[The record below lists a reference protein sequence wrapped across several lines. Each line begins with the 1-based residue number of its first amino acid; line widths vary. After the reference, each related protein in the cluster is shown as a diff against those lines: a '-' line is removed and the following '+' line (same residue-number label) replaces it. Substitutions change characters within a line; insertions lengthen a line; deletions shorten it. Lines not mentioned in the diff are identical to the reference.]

1 VTFIH
6 EKIDGLDFELEAVTT
21 ESGRTY
27 LTPKGNRYN
36 SITTIL
42 KPYNQHIIE
51 NWRTA
56 VGEEVANKIS
66 GIASRRG
73 EAVHLA
79 CEKYLLNEMDFK
91 FKQNMMPNIQQMF
104 MQLKPHLDKSVGKI
118 YAIEQPLYSDE
129 LQVAGRVDL
138 IAEWE
143 GKLSIIDYKTSGKF
157 KDANDIDNYFMQC
170 TAYAIMFEER
180 TGIAIDHIVIAMAVE
195 SENTPQI
202 FCREKKDYIE
212 KLNYFVRLNIE
223 SLSKQL

>member
-1 VTFIH
+1 MTFIH

-51 NWRTA
+51 NWRAA
-56 VGEEVANKIS
+56 VGEEEANKIS
-66 GIASRRG
+66 GKASRRG

-91 FKQNMMPNIQQMF
+91 FKQNMMPNVKQMF
-104 MQLKPHLDKSVGKI
+104 LQLKPHLDKSVGKI

-138 IAEWE
+138 IAEWD
-143 GKLSIIDYKTSGKF
+143 GKLSIVDYKTSGKF

-180 TGIAIDHIVIAMAVE
+180 TGISIDHIVIAMAVE

-223 SLSKQL
+223 SLSKQV

>member
-1 VTFIH
+1 LTFTH

-21 ESGRTY
+21 ETGRTY

-51 NWRTA
+51 NWRAA
-56 VGEEVANKIS
+56 VGEEKANKIS
-66 GIASRRG
+66 GMASRRG

-91 FKQNMMPNIQQMF
+91 FKQNMMPNIKQMF
-104 MQLKPHLDKSVGKI
+104 LQLKPHLDKCVGKI

-138 IAEWE
+138 IAEWD
-143 GKLSIIDYKTSGKF
+143 GKLSIIDYKTSAKI
-157 KDANDIDNYFMQC
+157 KEADDVQNYFMQC

-180 TGIAIDHIVIAMAVE
+180 TGIAIDQIVIAMAVE
-195 SENTPQI
+195 SENSPLI
-202 FCREKKDYIE
+202 YVREKKDYID